1 MLAGCLGSALPACD
15 DSYKA
20 ELSAALVACK
30 FAFDLCKLQLHARQQ
45 TPQIHF
51 VFDALTVGNQMMG
64 LWQATQ
70 QPRQV
75 ALLRGIWLLCETA
88 FRTSMTGEHTHSHR
102 GDPGNE
108 LVDSLALMASKQ
120 QFDTS
125 LSTWYDLIALPSFVD
140 SAAWFWMLFDDSFRD
155 NFADGYLRIPAVAD
169 TSPTFSVL
177 PAALSEVEPEPAQ
190 CLCTLQLRVC
200 SANVLTLKAGP
211 SLGEGDIGATAG
223 PARQESILRQ
233 LFEEDI
239 TVFGLQ
245 ETRQRRA
252 TTGRDDRFL
261 LISSPATEQGH
272 HGLLLGLNRK
282 VPLGHYMNDNEE
294 RIPVYFDDSCYA
306 VGPLQAEVPSKWSP
320 PAVTPPPTMDVHTH
334 AAKLERAI
342 LKSLRFAQLQQ
353 PRLPVP
359 LRKTMTQ
366 YTWKLVQEKRTVRHE
381 LAVMERAARAV
392 YEQMLGVAASGSGAA
407 QIYERMLGKPL
418 GQPSTPCAKQ
428 ESEDESAIAVSSS
441 GASGD
446 EAAASSALPI
456 AASMPR
462 GCWYDPSR
470 KAMVRSA
477 HNSPGELEVASMAAG
492 PNGFCVG
499 KFDNG
504 QEFETEVPNMMI
516 VAPAPSKVMKRPGAA
531 PKMGALKRPA
541 AAQVGARK
549 KPAAALQA
557 PVAHPTAPASSANS
571 ASPAA
576 PASSGAAPIE
586 ENPVFWLSTTNFFC

>member
-1 MLAGCLGSALPACD
+1 MARRSNSSTPEELAKVLKLCLPQGLDLKYLHQSPDTVASNYESLVIEMMILSSRPTAGWITAGVLLAFQKVNSDEAKLFGQRLAAACQFC
-15 DSYKA
+15 YQK
-20 ELSAALVACK
+20 K
-30 FAFDLCKLQLHARQQ
+30 R
-45 TPQIHF
+45 
-51 VFDALTVGNQMMG
+51 
-64 LWQATQ
+64 QAT
-70 QPRQV
+70 
-75 ALLRGIWLLCETA
+75 
-88 FRTSMTGEHTHSHR
+88 TG
-102 GDPGNE
+102 
-108 LVDSLALMASKQ
+108 KK
-120 QFDTS
+120 
-125 LSTWYDLIALPSFVD
+125 
-140 SAAWFWMLFDDSFRD
+140 
-155 NFADGYLRIPAVAD
+155 
-169 TSPTFSVL
+169 L
-177 PAALSEVEPEPAQ
+177 PAAIQRILKTLPNPYKKQCSPSKVLRHAAVQKVMKKNSESS
-190 CLCTLQLRVC
+190 L
-200 SANVLTLKAGP
+200 P
-211 SLGEGDIGATAG
+211 SSSSGATPGGAG
-223 PARQESILRQ
+223 
-233 LFEEDI
+233 
-239 TVFGLQ
+239 
-245 ETRQRRA
+245 
-252 TTGRDDRFL
+252 
-261 LISSPATEQGH
+261 
-272 HGLLLGLNRK
+272 
-282 VPLGHYMNDNEE
+282 
-294 RIPVYFDDSCYA
+294 
-306 VGPLQAEVPSKWSP
+306 
-320 PAVTPPPTMDVHTH
+320 
-334 AAKLERAI
+334 
-342 LKSLRFAQLQQ
+342 
-353 PRLPVP
+353 
-359 LRKTMTQ
+359 
-366 YTWKLVQEKRTVRHE
+366 
-381 LAVMERAARAV
+381 AV

-446 EAAASSALPI
+446 EAAASNALPI